1 MSVAGRTSVEA
12 NVTRRRSGV
21 SLALLDRLGIA
32 LAGLGLVAG
41 IVAVV
46 YAVVLGINWYS
57 QPFLGAM
64 TSSTLVV
71 NGTRPLGSENWTGLA
86 AGLKTNDQILK
97 LDDVSF
103 AGVDSP
109 GRLFNQE
116 LAQRRFGQEVTVE
129 VFRLGRVRVTR
140 PECTNYTA
148 EGSTCAY
155 TYRLIQFPFGDF
167 LIQFG
172 IGFAVAV
179 ILLVI
184 GAVLFALRRHQPVAR
199 LSTAMCAALAY
210 VAMGRFDLVT
220 TYQGTLEWVFAVCVL
235 AGALLELTL
244 IFPFELAVV
253 RRQPWLRLTP
263 FLLALVG
270 FVAGFVVSRQTN
282 IPTYDPLQ
290 QIGTA
295 LLVGACLLLIVTL
308 VYRRNRSASPL
319 MRDQAGIVLIGGAV
333 TLAPAVLWLIT
344 VTIERLGAQ
353 LWSLDLS
360 GITFSSAFVLP
371 SLVVFP
377 LSLAYVLLQRRLIDS
392 DRIVSE
398 SLIYTALGIMLIIA
412 YLLVSGAAYILTWGL
427 IRPDNPLLIAA
438 TLFLIA
444 IGFTPVRLRLERAV
458 DRAFFK
464 QARLYEKRLEQFAR
478 SLTTSVDMN
487 DAVNKLTD
495 QLDETVLPQYT
506 FIFLRNLSSG
516 EYEAYIDPVT
526 GKAQTDVHFAADS
539 ALIRL
544 LRGESTVLYVEPG
557 HPLPAELYNE
567 RARLSVL
574 NTPVIARLQ
583 SADRLNG
590 FIALGPR
597 QDRAPYR
604 YEEFRFIEGL
614 ADQAAAAFERSQMI
628 IEAQRTA
635 RDLRVLANVSAAL
648 NIPMDFDTLLEFV
661 YTQTDKVI
669 SAPNF
674 YIALRDERNDELFYS
689 FYQEEGERV
698 AEKEGFRWRM
708 GRDLMSDIVRTG
720 QPIKTENYVTES
732 TKRDPRARF
741 DNDKLR
747 AWMGVPLN
755 AGTGQALGALAI
767 ATTDPIVNYTEDQ
780 VRIFRSI
787 ADLAATAIYKAR
799 LFTETEERARQMKV
813 LNDISS
819 RLASEFENLDA
830 LLKVITES
838 AVEILRTEAGSLLL
852 HDDATGDLIFQLA
865 VGGSGQDLVGSR
877 IPSGSGIAGTVV
889 KTGKPVIVND
899 TQQDTRWFGE
909 VRKEDESSR
918 RFSTRAILA
927 VPLATRGG
935 VIGVLE
941 VINKSDGTAFIDE
954 EVNLLTA
961 FAGQAAVAIENA
973 RLFQMTD
980 QALASR
986 VQQLDNMQRIDQEL
1000 NRTLDLQRVVELT
1013 IDNAMRESGA
1023 DSGALALVQLDPLTF
1038 EIAGSI
1044 GYPEGVLTPGEFY
1057 PITLGI
1063 MGKVYRTGQSAL
1075 VTAMEMAS
1083 DRDYLQTLPG
1093 AQSQLAVPLI
1103 TGSAVG
1109 AVLLLESMDSDTF
1122 NMMTASFIQGLAEHA
1137 NTAIT
1142 NSRLFARLQE
1152 ANQARSKFV
1161 SFVAHEL
1168 KNPMTSIKGYA
1179 EVLLGGVTGSLN
1191 EQQQNFIAVIQR
1203 NAVRVQQLVT
1213 DLNDITAQETGN
1225 LALKITP
1232 ISFNNVV
1239 LETLRPQQR
1248 AIDEKEQK
1256 VALDVPENLPL
1267 VLGDEL
1273 RLIQIM
1279 TNFVSNAYKYTP
1291 QGGTITIHAEHVA
1304 NAWDLNGPPE
1314 VIHCAVSDT
1323 GIGMSEED
1331 LKKLFTA
1338 YWRSENPRAR
1348 EQPGTGLGMT
1358 LTRGLIEAHGGK
1370 VWVESTLEVGTTFHF
1385 TVPVVTEA
1393 DKAPSASR
1401 P

>member
-1 MSVAGRTSVEA
+1 MSVAARTTVEPEVA
-12 NVTRRRSGV
+12 ARRTGLVLAFWERVGIALSGF
-21 SLALLDRLGIA
+21 ALVLGIA
-32 LAGLGLVAG
+32 GVLYA
-41 IVAVV
+41 AVV
-46 YAVVLGINWYS
+46 GVNWYK

-64 TSSTLVV
+64 TSNTLIV
-71 NGTRPLGSENWTGLA
+71 NGTRPLSGERWPGLES
-86 AGLKTNDQILK
+86 GLKPNDRILSI
-97 LDDVSF
+97 DDVSF
-103 AGVDSP
+103 EEAANP
-109 GRLFNQE
+109 GALFNQT
-116 LAQRRFGQEVTVE
+116 LANRRTGQEIRVQIFRPSKLRVPRAECSVYTPDGAYCTYT
-129 VFRLGRVRVTR
+129 FRLVQMPVV
-140 PECTNYTA
+140 
-148 EGSTCAY
+148 
-155 TYRLIQFPFGDF
+155 DF
-167 LIQFG
+167 LIQYG
-172 IGFAVAV
+172 IGLVVAV

-184 GAVLFALRRHQPVAR
+184 GVVVWMLRRHQTAAR
-199 LSTAMCAALAY
+199 LTAVMCAALAY
-210 VAMGRFDLVT
+210 IAIGRFNLASSF
-220 TYQGTLEWVFAVCVL
+220 QGTLMWIAAVCVL
-235 AGALLELTL
+235 GGGLLELAL
-244 IFPFELAVV
+244 IFPYELAVV

-263 FLLALVG
+263 FLLALVSSL
-270 FVAGFVVSRQTN
+270 AGYAVSQQTDSV
-282 IPTYDPLQ
+282 TYDPLQ
-290 QIGTA
+290 QVSVA
-295 LLVGACLLLIVTL
+295 LLVTACLAVVATL
-308 VYRRNRSASPL
+308 VYRRNRSASPFL
-319 MRDQAGIVLIGGAV
+319 RDQAGIVLIGAGV
-333 TLAPAVLWLIT
+333 TLAPTVLWLIT
-344 VTIERLGAQ
+344 VILERLSLQ
-353 LWSLDLS
+353 LWSADLS

-371 SLVVFP
+371 GLLVFP
-377 LSLAYVLLQRRLIDS
+377 LSLAYVLLQRRLLDS

-398 SLIYTALGIMLIIA
+398 SLIYAALGIMLVIG

-427 IRPDNPLLIAA
+427 IKPENPLLIAV
-438 TLFLIA
+438 TLFVIA
-444 IGFTPVRLRLERAV
+444 AAFTPVRLRLERAV

-464 QARLYEKRLEQFAR
+464 QTRLYEKRLEQFAR

-487 DAVNKLTD
+487 DAVKKLTQ
-495 QLDETVLPQYT
+495 QLAETVSPQYV

-516 EYEAYIDPVT
+516 EYEAYLDPAA
-526 GKAQTDVHFAADS
+526 GRPQTDIHFAAEG
-539 ALIRL
+539 ALIKM
-544 LRGESTVLYVEPG
+544 LRGESTVLYMEPA
-557 HPLPAELYNE
+557 HPLPAELYSE
-567 RARLSVL
+567 RARLAVL

-597 QDRAPYR
+597 QDKSLYR

-674 YIALRDERNDELFYS
+674 YIALRDEQNDELFYA
-689 FYQEEGERV
+689 FYQEEGERLPD
-698 AEKEGFRWRM
+698 KEGFRWRM
-708 GRDLMSDIVRTG
+708 ARDLMSEIVRTG
-720 QPIKTENYVTES
+720 QPIKTENYVGEMLR
-732 TKRDPRARF
+732 RDSRARI

-755 AGTGQALGALAI
+755 AGTGQALGCLAI
-767 ATTDPIVNYTEDQ
+767 ATTDPIVNYSEDQ
-780 VRIFRSI
+780 VRIFWAI

-819 RLASEFENLDA
+819 RLASEFENVDA

-838 AVEILRTEAGSLLL
+838 AVEILRAEAGSLLL
-852 HDDATGDLIFQLA
+852 RDESSGDLIFQLA

-889 KTGKPVIVND
+889 QTGKPMIVND

-909 VRKEDESSR
+909 VRKEDESAR

-927 VPLATRGG
+927 VPLTARGG

-941 VINKSDGTAFIDE
+941 VINKTDGTAFVED

-980 QALASR
+980 QALADR

-1023 DSGALALVQLDPLTF
+1023 DSGALALVHVDPLAF

-1044 GYPEGVLTPGEFY
+1044 GYPDDVLTPDEFY

-1103 TGSAVG
+1103 TGNAVS

-1122 NMMTASFIQGLAEHA
+1122 TMLTASFIQGLAEHA

-1179 EVLLGGVTGSLN
+1179 EVLLGGVTGALN

-1225 LALKITP
+1225 LTLKLAP
-1232 ISFNNVV
+1232 ISFNNVI

-1248 AIDEKEQK
+1248 AIEEKDQA
-1256 VALDVPENLPL
+1256 VVINVPENLPM
-1267 VLGDEL
+1267 VMGDEL

-1279 TNFVSNAYKYTP
+1279 TNFVNNAHKYTP
-1291 QGGTITIHAEHVA
+1291 QGGTITITAEHA
-1304 NAWDLNGPPE
+1304 PNHWDPTGAPE
-1314 VIHCAVSDT
+1314 VIHCSVSDT

-1338 YWRSENPRAR
+1338 YWRSDNPRAR

-1358 LTRGLIEAHGGK
+1358 LTRGLVEAHGGK
-1370 VWVESTLEVGTTFHF
+1370 IWVESTVDVGTTFHF
-1385 TVPVVTEA
+1385 TVPVSTEA
-1393 DKAPSASR
+1393 AKAASASR
-1401 P
+1401 A